1 MITNNSVI
9 FPANII
15 KNNLNRPVAEYVYKH
30 MSDVEQQL
38 VKFIIRQVDNM
49 EYKILCDILLKGVE
63 GKVPYVPHDGQGEP
77 LFGTDEDGREIGTDV
92 IIVKRMNSQI
102 DKHDIFEAR
111 IELQAISNYPR
122 VSKRL
127 YFGLSV
133 ITKEI
138 RIYTH
143 FQDKTL
149 SESREEANLIADEL
163 ADECGFSMENIDAN
177 HKIITKEPLITYL
190 REGIDYEKIG

>member
-1 MITNNSVI
+1 M
-9 FPANII
+9 
-15 KNNLNRPVAEYVYKH
+15 
-30 MSDVEQQL
+30 
-38 VKFIIRQVDNM
+38 
-49 EYKILCDILLKGVE
+49 LCNILLKGVE
-63 GKVPYVPHDGQGEP
+63 GKVPYVPHDAQGEP
-77 LFGTDEDGREIGTDV
+77 LLGKDKDGREIGTDV

-111 IELQAISNYPR
+111 IELKAISNYPR

-127 YFGLSV
+127 YFGLSTV
-133 ITKEI
+133 TKEI

-149 SESREEANLIADEL
+149 SENKEEANSIADEL
-163 ADECGFSMENIDAN
+163 ADECGFSMENIESN
-177 HKIITKEPLITYL
+177 HKRMKEEPLITYL